1 MGLKKSVMCHVLP
14 VMFHVSC
21 VIHNMS
27 AASVT
32 CNPKVF
38 KNPKMFQTSNTKNG
52 FLSFAILLFTKSLP
66 SSEQKSPV
74 YAVLGPTGGDNQTNT
89 QACRHCNLLTEFT
102 WRLIHKN

>member
-1 MGLKKSVMCHVLP
+1 MGFKKSVMCHVLP

-32 CNPKVF
+32 CNPKIF

-52 FLSFAILLFTKSLP
+52 FLSFAILLFTKSLQSMRFWVP
-66 SSEQKSPV
+66 QEGTIK
-74 YAVLGPTGGDNQTNT
+74 QTH
-89 QACRHCNLLTEFT
+89 RHADIATY
-102 WRLIHKN
+102 